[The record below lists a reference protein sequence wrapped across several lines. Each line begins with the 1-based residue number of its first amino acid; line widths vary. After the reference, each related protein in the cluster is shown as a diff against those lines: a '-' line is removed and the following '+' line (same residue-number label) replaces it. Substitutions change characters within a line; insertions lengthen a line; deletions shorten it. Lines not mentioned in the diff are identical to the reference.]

1 MPRLPLFSVSV
12 LLVSTLLPL
21 PSLQAQAQEK
31 VSALGIYDF
40 YHYFEYDE
48 LTAFLT
54 GISEAYPELA
64 RLESMVE
71 SQMGRQV
78 WMLTINNPETGKA
91 EDKPGIFINQIHAG
105 EVIAS
110 TSNLYTIWYLL
121 ENYGKDEQITD
132 LIDHNVWYV
141 VPRLDVDGAE
151 AYLTR
156 KPAGED
162 PNPTDNDG
170 DFAFDE
176 DPPEDVD
183 GDGHI
188 VQMRQID
195 PKGEWK
201 LSESDPRIMIR
212 KAPDEMKGN
221 FYTIYTEG
229 LDNDGDGEI
238 NEDGFSTGFLSNRNY
253 PGNWQPNAV
262 QGGGKLYPM
271 QEEITRAEVE
281 FVAEHPN
288 IAIYIQSHCCG
299 RVILR
304 PPTTA
309 TDREFPQTQD
319 LQLFQVAAARA
330 LEHSG
335 WNLATSVFEWRY
347 PPGTPDR
354 KPTQVYRDKDGK
366 LRNAPAGMYE
376 EDEDED
382 PGLYGFQNEWHDYQG
397 DRGYFAW
404 GSSLETMYNMFGI
417 FSFADEHWAHPDY
430 DGSGTISERERLRW
444 NDEEMDGT
452 MYVDWHSF
460 DHPTLGEVEI
470 GGWIRTR
477 NSPPEGPLVQA
488 ESMMGN
494 AYKIYMAGLTPRLRV
509 KSEVSVTNPEA
520 GIYQVDITVENT
532 GYLPT
537 ALQQARAMAV
547 VDEIILEVNATAN
560 LEILFG
566 EEKIK
571 IGHINGG
578 SESETVSFVL
588 RKKDPAEDAVLT
600 VSATGQ
606 RTLNARAE
614 VVVR

>member
-1 MPRLPLFSVSV
+1 MPRPRIFFVSGLLMTFLF
-12 LLVSTLLPL
+12 PL
-21 PSLQAQAQEK
+21 PAAQGQEK
-31 VSALGIYDF
+31 VSALGTYDF
-40 YHYFEYDE
+40 YHYFEYQE
-48 LTAFLT
+48 LTDFLSD
-54 GISEAYPELA
+54 ISEAYPTLT
-64 RLESMVE
+64 RLESMAE

-78 WMLTINNPETGKA
+78 WMLTINNPATGPA

-121 ENYGKDEQITD
+121 DRYGEDEKITD
-132 LIDHNVWYV
+132 LIDHNVWYM

-151 AYLTR
+151 AYLTGE
-156 KPAGED
+156 PAGED
-162 PNPTDNDG
+162 PDPTDNDG
-170 DFAFDE
+170 DLAFDE
-176 DPPEDVD
+176 DPSEDLD

-188 VQMRQID
+188 VQMRKVD
-195 PKGEWK
+195 PKGDWK
-201 LSESDPRIMIR
+201 LSSSDPRILIR
-212 KAPDEMKGN
+212 KAPDEMSGT
-221 FYTIYTEG
+221 FYKLYTEG
-229 LDNDGDGEI
+229 VDNDGDDEI

-253 PGNWQPNAV
+253 PGNWQPDAV
-262 QGGGKLYPM
+262 QGGGRLYPM
-271 QEEITRAEVE
+271 QEGITRAEVD
-281 FVAEHPN
+281 FVAGHPN

-382 PGLYGFQNEWHDYQG
+382 PGLYGFQNEWRDYQG

-404 GSSLETMYNMFGI
+404 GSSIETMYNMFGI
-417 FSFADEHWAHPDY
+417 FAFADEHWAHPDY
-430 DGSGTISERERLRW
+430 DGNGTISEKERLRW
-444 NDEEMDGT
+444 NDEEMDGA
-452 MYVDWHSF
+452 MFVDWHSF
-460 DHPTLGEVEI
+460 HHPSLGEVEI

-488 ESMMGN
+488 ESEMGN
-494 AYKIYMAGLTPRLRV
+494 AYKIYMAGLTPRLNV
-509 KSEVSVTNPEA
+509 KSEVVAKNAEA

-532 GYLPT
+532 GYLHT
-537 ALQQARAMAV
+537 ALQQARALEV
-547 VDEIILEVNATAN
+547 VDEILLEVEAGGN
-560 LEILFG
+560 LEILYG
-566 EEKIK
+566 DKKAE
-571 IGHINGG
+571 IGHINGN
-578 SESETVSFVL
+578 SETEAISFLV
-588 RKKDPAEDAVLT
+588 RKKDPAAEAVLT

-606 RTLNARAE
+606 RALNARAE